1 MISNITKRLNSWLFN
16 TTSYTND
23 VTIDGTWTNSDEWN
37 DAIEESLDFS
47 IDLLVA
53 IIYSV
58 IGKELK
64 WILSIN
70 KILT

>member
-1 MISNITKRLNSWLFN
+1 MDRGLKLTLPNFLLAEREFAGGFFHASK
-16 TTSYTND
+16 
-23 VTIDGTWTNSDEWN
+23 
-37 DAIEESLDFS
+37 
-47 IDLLVA
+47 DLLVA